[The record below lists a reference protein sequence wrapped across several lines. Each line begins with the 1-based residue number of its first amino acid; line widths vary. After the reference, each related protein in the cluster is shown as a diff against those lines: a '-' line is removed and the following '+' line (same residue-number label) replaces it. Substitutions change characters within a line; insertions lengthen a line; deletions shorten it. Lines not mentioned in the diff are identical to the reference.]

1 MKLYIQQRGK
11 RFYYNR
17 RVPKRLRDIEGRG
30 DLKISLNTDSFEEAK
45 AKAANINSKIEKRWN
60 ALLASDSDKAA
71 ECWQAAHDIAKS
83 YGFAFVSADKLL
95 DPKNIQTLAD
105 RLDALE
111 TGRKV
116 GHKPTVQALLGTAKQ
131 PDITLSDALDRY
143 FKLTG
148 EIQTRKSENQIRKWK
163 NPRMKAV
170 ANFVKLMERDL
181 PIELISR
188 EMALDFRDWWLDRVL
203 NEGRKPDTAN
213 KDIQHLNSIM
223 TTVCEALRLKTT
235 EPFKGL
241 RLKAGQNERTPPFS
255 SGFISGRLLDQNALS
270 GLSED
275 HRMILYMLIETG
287 ARPGEIVNLQPENI
301 RLKDKIPHIRIRSI
315 SKREVKTRN
324 AERDIPLVG
333 ISLWAAKQ
341 RPGGFPALAD
351 KEDSVSGNINK
362 FLRNNGLKETPNHRL
377 YSLRSAFQDRMI
389 AVRHPDPALGQ
400 MPERMQADLFGHGIG
415 RPKYGV
421 GCSSKNEEIFEQARR
436 YMQHMAFA
444 LPHWAHLSDLT

>member
-1 MKLYIQQRGK
+1 MKLYIQQRGRK
-11 RFYYNR
+11 YYYNR
-17 RVPKRLRDIEGRG
+17 RVPKHLRDIEGRG

-60 ALLASDSDKAA
+60 ALLASDSTRAA

-83 YGFAFVSADKLL
+83 YGFAFVGADSLI
-95 DPKNIQTLAD
+95 DPSNIKDLAN
-105 RLDALE
+105 RLDAIE
-111 TGRKV
+111 MGRKAS
-116 GHKPTVQALLGTAKQ
+116 HRPTVEALLGTAKQ
-131 PDITLSDALDRY
+131 PSITLSDALERY
-143 FKLTG
+143 FSLTG
-148 EIQTRKSENQIRKWK
+148 EIQARKSENQVRKWK
-163 NPRMKAV
+163 NPRIKAV
-170 ANFVKLMERDL
+170 RNFTKLIERDI
-181 PIELISR
+181 PIEEISR

-203 NEGRKPDTAN
+203 NEDMQPDTAN
-213 KDIQHLNSIM
+213 KDIQHLNSIV
-223 TTVCEALRLKTT
+223 TRVSQALRLKSI

-241 RLKAGQNERTPPFS
+241 RLKPRQNERTPPYS
-255 SGFISGRLLDQNALS
+255 NSFIMDRILEKNALES
-270 GLSED
+270 LSLE

-287 ARPGEIVNLQPENI
+287 ARPGEIVNLRPENI
-301 RLKDKIPHIRIRSI
+301 RLKDPIPHIQIRSI

-341 RPGGFPALAD
+341 KPKGFPKLSD

-362 FLRNNGLKETPNHRL
+362 FLRNNGLKETPKHRL

-389 AVRHPDPALGQ
+389 AVRHPDPSLGQ

-421 GCSSKNEEIFEQARR
+421 GCSAKNEEIFKQAES
-436 YMQHMAFA
+436 YLKQMAFP
-444 LPHWAHLSDLT
+444 LPDWAK